1 MVSVNPSQTWIS
13 AWISMNALKEAIIV
27 QRKKVLSAGIIRV
40 TTHASVQKD
49 LKHITYHFSI
59 FEKFKSWI
67 TFDPILL
74 ADFLV
79 LCAVHL
85 RINTYKKAVR
95 ITRPLTN

>member
-49 LKHITYHFSI
+49 LKHITGYIVEVSNF
-59 FEKFKSWI
+59 FYTGCPNNKVF
-67 TFDPILL
+67 
-74 ADFLV
+74 
-79 LCAVHL
+79 
-85 RINTYKKAVR
+85 
-95 ITRPLTN
+95 